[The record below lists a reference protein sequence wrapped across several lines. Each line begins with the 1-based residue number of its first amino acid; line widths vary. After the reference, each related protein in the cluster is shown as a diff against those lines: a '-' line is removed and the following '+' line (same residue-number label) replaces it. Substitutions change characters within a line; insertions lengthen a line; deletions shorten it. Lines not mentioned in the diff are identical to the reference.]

1 MAHQPQVT
9 PVLPPISREAHARL
23 VAAAVEAEREACAK
37 VADEA
42 AAMASA
48 QIVSGK
54 WAAKT
59 IARAIR
65 ERTSG

>member
-1 MAHQPQVT
+1 VNALPI
-9 PVLPPISREAHARL
+9 LPPISREAHARL

-37 VADEA
+37 VADSVA
-42 AAMASA
+42 AAH
-48 QIVSGK
+48 VGGGK